1 MRLPCAGKSV
11 KHDISAVVTIPDFS
25 HRPAVA
31 LLVGPTELMPSP
43 RAFIFGPWRAVSVL
57 GITQILSWGALFY
70 PPVLTVPLI
79 AADHGWSPP
88 FAMAGFSVG
97 LFVGGLCAR
106 YVGGAIDRFGGHVV
120 MPVGSLIGA
129 AGLVVLVWAPGIAS
143 YFAAWITIGVAMAAS
158 LYDPAFATLGR
169 IFGGAARSP
178 ITVLT
183 LAGGFASTVS
193 WPVTQFLIQTVGW
206 RSAYLV
212 YAALLAGLAAP
223 LHAFALPREQAGSA
237 SRHAT
242 VSDKQTKVF
251 VPSHGFAFALV
262 AAGFASYA
270 FVPSALS
277 AQLLAIFQRFGLAP
291 ETVVAIG
298 MLFGPAQVFARIC
311 EFSFARRLPP
321 LWIARCAIGLLVA
334 AFVLLALLPF
344 SASVAASFAVMF
356 GMANGLL
363 TIARGTVPLA
373 LFGAAGYGRLMG
385 RIGGPF
391 LVVQALAPV
400 VVTFVANRAS
410 DAVGLALVAAFA
422 VFAFLC
428 FVLIRQPETP
438 NI

>member
-1 MRLPCAGKSV
+1 
-11 KHDISAVVTIPDFS
+11 
-25 HRPAVA
+25 
-31 LLVGPTELMPSP
+31 MPSAG
-43 RAFIFGPWRAVSVL
+43 AFLFGPWRAVSVL
-57 GITQILSWGALFY
+57 GLTQILSWGALFY

-79 AADHGWSPP
+79 AADHGWSPS

-129 AGLVVLVWAPGIAS
+129 IGLVGLAWAPGTVG
-143 YFAAWITIGVAMAAS
+143 YFGAWITTGIAMAAS

-169 IFGGAARSP
+169 IFGGASRAP
-178 ITVLT
+178 ITALT

-193 WPVTQFLIQTVGW
+193 WPATQFLIQTVGW
-206 RSAYLV
+206 RGTYLV
-212 YAALLAGLAAP
+212 YAALLAGVAAP
-223 LHAFALPREQAGSA
+223 LHAFALPRQHAEGAQ
-237 SRHAT
+237 RHT
-242 VSDKQTKVF
+242 PSLDKQTKVF
-251 VPSHGFAFALV
+251 IPAHGLAFALV

-277 AQLLAIFQRFGLAP
+277 AQLLAIFHRFGLAP
-291 ETVVAIG
+291 STVVAIG
-298 MLFGPAQVFARIC
+298 MLFGPAQVVARIC
-311 EFSFARRLPP
+311 ELSFARALHP
-321 LWIARCAIGLLVA
+321 LWIARGAVALLVA

-344 SASVAASFAVMF
+344 SASLAAIFAIMY

-373 LFGAAGYGRLMG
+373 LFGPAGYGRLMG

-400 VVTFVANRAS
+400 VLTFVADRTS
-410 DAVGLALVAAFA
+410 DAIGLTLVAAFA
-422 VFAFLC
+422 AIALVC
-428 FVLIRQPETP
+428 FVLIRRPA
-438 NI
+438 

>member
-1 MRLPCAGKSV
+1 
-11 KHDISAVVTIPDFS
+11 
-25 HRPAVA
+25 
-31 LLVGPTELMPSP
+31 MPSP
-43 RAFIFGPWRAVSVL
+43 GAFVFGPWRAVSVL
-57 GITQILSWGALFY
+57 GLTEILSWGALFY

-79 AADHGWSPP
+79 AADHGWSRS

-97 LFVGGLCAR
+97 LFVGGLCSR

-120 MPVGSLIGA
+120 MPFGSLIGA
-129 AGLVVLVWAPGIAS
+129 AGLVGLAWAPGATS
-143 YFAAWITIGVAMAAS
+143 YFAAWITMGIAMAAS

-169 IFGGAARSP
+169 IFGSAARAP

-193 WPVTQFLIQTVGW
+193 WPATQFLIEAVGW
-206 RSAYLV
+206 RGAYLV

-223 LHAFALPREQAGSA
+223 LHAFALPREHASA
-237 SRHAT
+237 PSRSVAPA
-242 VSDKQTKVF
+242 DKREKTF
-251 VPSHGFAFALV
+251 VPAYGFAFVLV

-277 AQLLAIFQRFGLAP
+277 AQLLAIFNRFGLAP
-291 ETVVAIG
+291 GTVVTIG
-298 MLFGPAQVFARIC
+298 MLFGPAQVLARVC
-311 EFSFARRLPP
+311 ELSFARHTHP
-321 LWIARCAIGLLVA
+321 LWTARFALGLLVT

-344 SASVAASFAVMF
+344 SAMLAAVFAVMY

-391 LVVQALAPV
+391 LVVQAVAPV
-400 VVTFVANRAS
+400 VVTYVAEHAS
-410 DAVGLALVAAFA
+410 DALGLALVAAFVA
-422 VFAFLC
+422 IALLC
-428 FVLIRQPETP
+428 FVLIRQPA
-438 NI
+438 